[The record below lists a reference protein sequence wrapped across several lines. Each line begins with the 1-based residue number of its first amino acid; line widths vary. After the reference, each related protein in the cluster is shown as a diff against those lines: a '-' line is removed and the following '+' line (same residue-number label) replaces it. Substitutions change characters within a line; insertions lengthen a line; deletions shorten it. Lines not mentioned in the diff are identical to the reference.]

1 MKSSTR
7 QCDRR
12 ERSWRPRFTTAGQC
26 RKTNTVEEPQAMKNM
41 GKEGKAGGGHF
52 PPGGTGRGDMVT
64 RGEPKALDDIWKKK
78 QSGAEGREGPVAEGA
93 KGKS

>member
-12 ERSWRPRFTTAGQC
+12 ERSWRPRFTTAGQR
-26 RKTNTVEEPQAMKNM
+26 RKINTVEEPQALENI

-52 PPGGTGRGDMVT
+52 PAGGPEEATWHPWER
-64 RGEPKALDDIWKKK
+64 
-78 QSGAEGREGPVAEGA
+78 
-93 KGKS
+93 